1 MATIKQLSEADI
13 VENGDQFPFFS
24 EAQGDARKVTF
35 ATLKDGV
42 VSSLAITPCTVAQ
55 LAPPAGV
62 GAGYKWFVSDSTV
75 TASGN
80 FGTIVAGGGVNAVPV
95 YSDGTNWRIG

>member
-24 EAQGDARKVTF
+24 EAQGDTRKVTF
-35 ATLKDGV
+35 ATLKDSV
-42 VSSLAITPCTVAQ
+42 IDSLAVVPCTVAQ
-55 LAPPAGV
+55 LGSAV
-62 GAGYKWFVSDSTV
+62 TLGAGYTKFVTDSTV

-80 FGTIVAGGGVNAVPV
+80 FGAIVAGGGVNAVPV